1 MRWRGMSGRSMPAMA
16 RTPTDEEA
24 LITADAA
31 EMLLRIYATPLR
43 IAVPAG
49 STIGD
54 EAHVLAVVIE
64 RRTGTANARSRALQ
78 QVANAWA
85 AIRRLREAANGGH
98 YADGISARIK
108 DAERET
114 DGVRVAMV
122 KVRSL

>member
-1 MRWRGMSGRSMPAMA
+1 MAHRTLPAMELK
-16 RTPTDEEA
+16 RPNEEA
-24 LITADAA
+24 LSMADGFAAILASDAA
-31 EMLLRIYATPLR
+31 PLR

-78 QVANAWA
+78 QVANAHA
-85 AIRRLREAANGGH
+85 AIHRLREAANGGH